1 MYLSEESGLGANKKW
16 VHRRR
21 GIAGSGSAP
30 SGTAGL
36 GHVGAPVLDV
46 PCPDPPGCAPLA
58 AGDCRR
64 AVRDAVR
71 EAIRLATIAANKLDA
86 LVKMPVDMRD
96 ADGQRTAKLFT
107 FFFGHDPLHPISWA
121 GNQESGVSVAVR
133 FRSVARELN
142 GGRRVIL
149 QCLPSH
155 AGCAD
160 TDLTC
165 CDLTT
170 NAFFSTGVP
179 NTVNLCQG
187 FWNPPAGL
195 RGLPARNFRA
205 AVIIHE
211 MLHMLFEDLRDV
223 GHGRA
228 RAACYEAFALR
239 LAQFGA
245 DPFDVCQCK
254 GTPCP

>member
-121 GNQESGVSVAVR
+121 GNQESGQEAEASPHMKESSCG
-133 FRSVARELN
+133 RSCGREHAARLI
-142 GGRRVIL
+142 G
-149 QCLPSH
+149 S
-155 AGCAD
+155 
-160 TDLTC
+160 
-165 CDLTT
+165 
-170 NAFFSTGVP
+170 SS
-179 NTVNLCQG
+179 
-187 FWNPPAGL
+187 
-195 RGLPARNFRA
+195 
-205 AVIIHE
+205 
-211 MLHMLFEDLRDV
+211 
-223 GHGRA
+223 HGRDGFA
-228 RAACYEAFALR
+228 RAFSNASA
-239 LAQFGA
+239 
-245 DPFDVCQCK
+245 
-254 GTPCP
+254 